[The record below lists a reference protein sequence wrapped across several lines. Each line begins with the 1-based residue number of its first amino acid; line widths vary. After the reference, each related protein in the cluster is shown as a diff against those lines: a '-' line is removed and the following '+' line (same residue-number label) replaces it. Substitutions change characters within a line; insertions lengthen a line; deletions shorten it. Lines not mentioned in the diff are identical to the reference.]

1 MALSIFEKERRLYAK
16 QHKIAERQLLPLF
29 RNALKKNMQPVLEWV
44 DKFGPYNVPVDSL
57 INRGVWNEVYPKAFE
72 LIGMKFARQEYY
84 YQRSIEPVATKASTI
99 EFLKDVW
106 SGILRTYSFE
116 YANQIAS
123 SLNNKTV
130 ELIKRALL
138 EGETLGLDKN
148 GFIRWFTKEAG
159 ETVNSRGNTFS
170 RTEATRISNLG
181 KDIAARSW
189 IDEQGGGGYKVWLGR
204 IANEREEHILLN
216 DVVIPIDELFNM
228 SGFDCERP
236 ADRHLP
242 LNLQINCRCTMSLM
256 SENRYNAYVKR
267 GRIVDGRIVGA
278 S

>member
-84 YQRSIEPVATKASTI
+84 YQRSIEPVATKASAI

-116 YANQIAS
+116 YINQIAS
-123 SLNNKTV
+123 SLNERTA
-130 ELIKRALL
+130 ELIKDALA
-138 EGETLGLDKN
+138 EGDSLQMDRN
-148 GFIRWFTKEAG
+148 GFVRWFMAKSKDIINGRAP
-159 ETVNSRGNTFS
+159 TFG
-170 RTEATRISNLG
+170 RTEATKLSNLG
-181 KDIAARSW
+181 KEIGARSW

-204 IANEREEHILLN
+204 IANERQEHLDLN
-216 DVVIPIDELFNM
+216 NTIIPIDDLYDM
-228 SGFDCERP
+228 SGHLCARP
-236 ADRHLP
+236 GDKSLP
-242 LNLQINCRCTMSLM
+242 AALVVNCRCTQSLM
-256 SENRYNAYVKR
+256 SANRYNAYVKR
-267 GRIVDGRIVGA
+267 GRIVDGRLVGA